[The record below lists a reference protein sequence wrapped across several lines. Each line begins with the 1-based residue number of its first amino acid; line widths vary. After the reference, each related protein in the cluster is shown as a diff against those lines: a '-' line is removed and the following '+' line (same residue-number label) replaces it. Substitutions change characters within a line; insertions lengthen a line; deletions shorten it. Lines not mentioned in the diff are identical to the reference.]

1 MGSSNVNPS
10 QYITPPDNT
19 LALSLLSNFGQSGAN
34 ALRNQNALLVEGSK
48 MPYETYNPDIFSP
61 VGAGNQATQMANIA
75 AYRNRQLEQQNNPSA
90 YAARQ
95 ALSKAAE
102 QNVSPEFWQKQMDEW
117 AGTKGLENAIHTGT
131 SPTSSFGQS
140 AFADSA
146 TPQGMAFRN
155 ANLAQAQQLIG
166 NAPTGAYVDPAAAIA
181 AQQAA
186 QAQAVQ
192 ARNARN
198 SAVLGASQ
206 GINQSNMDWINSLM
220 GSTSSALNAN
230 NKNWQNYQQAMLQGA
245 VNNAASQNAM
255 FGNLF
260 NMGGQLGGAYLQSGG
275 GSGLFGGGAAGAGA
289 GAGAGASAGAGAE
302 GAGMSS
308 SMLDAA
314 LAAEAA

>member
-1 MGSSNVNPS
+1 MGSSSVNPS
-10 QYITPPDNT
+10 DYITPPDNT
-19 LALSLLSNFGQSGAN
+19 NALSLLSNFGQSGAN
-34 ALRNQNALLVEGSK
+34 ALANQNALLVAGSK
-48 MPYETYNPDIFSP
+48 MPYETYNPDLFGP
-61 VGAGNQATQMANIA
+61 VGAGNEATQMANIA
-75 AYRNRQLEQQNNPSA
+75 AFRNRQLEQQNDPSA

-102 QNVSPEFWQKQMDEW
+102 QDVSPEFWQKQMDEW
-117 AGTKGLENAIHTGT
+117 ARTKGLQNSLQTGT
-131 SPTSSFGQS
+131 APTSSFGQS
-140 AFADSA
+140 AFADAA

-166 NAPTGAYVDPAAAIA
+166 NAPKNAYIDPAAAIA

-186 QAQAVQ
+186 QAQSVQ

-198 SAVLGASQ
+198 AAVLGASQ

-255 FGNLF
+255 SGNLL
-260 NMGGQLGGAYLQSGG
+260 NTAGTLGSAYLQGMGG
-275 GSGLFGGGAAGAGA
+275 FGGAGAGAAAAGAGA
-289 GAGAGASAGAGAE
+289 GAGE
-302 GAGMSS
+302 AGMSS
-308 SMLDAA
+308 AMVDAA
-314 LAAEAA
+314 MMAAEAAA

>member
-1 MGSSNVNPS
+1 MGSSSVNPS

-19 LALSLLSNFGQSGAN
+19 NSLGLLSNFGQSGEN
-34 ALRNQNALLVEGSK
+34 ALRNQNALLVAGSK
-48 MPYETYNPDIFSP
+48 MPFETYNPDLFGPS
-61 VGAGNQATQMANIA
+61 GAGNQVTELANIA
-75 AYRNRQLEQQNNPSA
+75 AFRNRQLEQQNNPSA

-102 QNVSPEFWQKQMDEW
+102 QDVSPEFWQKQMDEW
-117 AGTKGLENAIHTGT
+117 ARTKGLQNALQTGT
-131 SPTSSFGQS
+131 APTSSFGQS
-140 AFADSA
+140 AFADAA

-166 NAPTGAYVDPAAAIA
+166 NAPSGAYIDPAAAIA

-186 QAQAVQ
+186 QAQSVQ

-198 SAVLGASQ
+198 AAVLGASQ
-206 GINQSNMDWINSLM
+206 GVNQSNMDWINSLM

-255 FGNLF
+255 FGNLL
-260 NMGGQLGGAYLQSGG
+260 NIGGQLGSAYLQGGG
-275 GSGLFGGGAAGAGA
+275 GSSLFGAGAGSAGAGAGAAGAGA
-289 GAGAGASAGAGAE
+289 GAD
-302 GAGMSS
+302 AGMSS
-308 SMLDAA
+308 AMLDASM
-314 LAAEAA
+314 AASAA